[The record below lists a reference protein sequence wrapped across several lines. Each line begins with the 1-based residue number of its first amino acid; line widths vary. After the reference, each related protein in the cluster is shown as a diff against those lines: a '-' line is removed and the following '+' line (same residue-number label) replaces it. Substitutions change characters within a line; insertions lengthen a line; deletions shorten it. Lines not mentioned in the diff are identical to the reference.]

1 MNDFFALVVV
11 EFADGVDAISRAMFA
26 ERLAEYSFVPLATGA
41 WSVEFEARAT
51 AGREQ
56 MLRGFIEQARSYA
69 RIDAGQLRAIAHF
82 GPDAP
87 QTL

>member
-1 MNDFFALVVV
+1 MNDFYAMVVI
-11 EFADGVDAISRAMFA
+11 EFDEAVDAISRAMFA
-26 ERLAEYSFVPLATGA
+26 ERLAEYSFVPLAEGA

-51 AGREQ
+51 LGCEQ
-56 MLRGFIEQARSYA
+56 MLRGFIEQARSFA
-69 RIDAGQLRAIAHF
+69 RIDAGQIKAVAHF